1 MTLKLRNDWKYKGN
15 DWWEWGAF
23 LDDGGSG
30 ELSNVECVEYV
41 LHETF
46 PEPVCRID
54 KPDGGFRLDTG
65 GWGTF
70 MLKVFVYSK
79 DGKKIKLEHNIQ
91 LQHDPPNGQSE

>member
-1 MTLKLRNDWKYKGN
+1 MTFKLRNDWKYKGD

-30 ELSNVECVEYV
+30 ELSNVEFVEYV

-46 PEPVCRID
+46 SEPICRINT
-54 KPDGGFRLDTG
+54 PDGGFRLDTE

-70 MLKVFVYSK
+70 VLKAFVHFK
-79 DGKKIKLEHNIQ
+79 DGKKTKLKHNIQ
-91 LQHDPPNGQSE
+91 LQYDPKNSQAK